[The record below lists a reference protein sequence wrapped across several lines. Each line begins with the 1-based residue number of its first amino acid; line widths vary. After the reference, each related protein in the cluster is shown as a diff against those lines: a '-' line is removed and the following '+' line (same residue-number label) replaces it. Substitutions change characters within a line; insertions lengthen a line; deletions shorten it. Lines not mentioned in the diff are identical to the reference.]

1 MNNHLFDAL
10 IAVAA
15 VGIVI
20 LGFILWRKIQKAYTG
35 EGRDTFEDER
45 LPADELKLAEH
56 RLTNLNVMILKARA
70 NKKRHMHLL
79 SSQAEAQA
87 EVDRLRRLAA

>member
-1 MNNHLFDAL
+1 MTNHLFDAL
-10 IAVAA
+10 ITVAA

-70 NKKRHMHLL
+70 NKKRFRHLL
-79 SSQAEAQA
+79 PAQA
-87 EVDRLRRLAA
+87 AAFEELKRLRRAA